1 LVVPERQ
8 QFIWLSFDPQT
19 GHEQQGRR
27 PALVMSNSSFNA
39 KMGFV
44 FVCPISNTQ
53 RNNPFYIS
61 LPNGLSIQGKIF
73 CDQLKS
79 LDYRAKNAEI
89 IEECPSE
96 LFEKVLTRITLI
108 LSS

>member
-1 LVVPERQ
+1 MVVPQRG

-27 PALVMSNSSFNA
+27 PALVMSNSSFNR

-44 FVCPISNTQ
+44 FVCPVSNTQ
-53 RNNPFYIS
+53 RNNPFYI
-61 LPNGLSIQGKIF
+61 PIPDGLSVTGKIF

-79 LDYRAKNAEI
+79 LDYRARNAEV
-89 IEECPSE
+89 IEECPPE
-96 LFEKVLTRITLI
+96 LFEQVLVRVQLI
-108 LSS
+108 VSS